1 MRPVATNYSLAVLTC
16 LSLLA
21 ASGLSCPLTPT
32 PVNLQSGLSADT
44 RAAVRQAISSTALV
58 LVKYTG
64 DAGAPRPRGSAV
76 FVRREGIA
84 VTNFHVIADT
94 RSGKLYDE
102 IVLSLA
108 STSGKEKV
116 HNRYRATAVLI
127 DRTADLA
134 LLRVQTDADGNAL
147 PKAFTFPTLE
157 IADSESINLLDDLF
171 IIGYP
176 EKGGL
181 TVTVNRGVVEG
192 KDDLSNWIKTD
203 ARLIHGNS
211 GGAAV
216 DVEGKLIGVPT
227 KVVTDTQPI
236 DKDGDGFPEKY
247 QQLGAVGFLRP
258 ARLVTAMLNRI
269 SSDGPD
275 PAPLNT
281 APTPQIVPAA
291 PSIAVRGV
299 VRAAT
304 SKRPVSGALVG
315 LLPIGAQVSAASL
328 LSWGSTNPDGQFKL
342 NNPVP
347 PGRYT
352 LRAKAAGYKIYS
364 AEIEVTPGNSAIV
377 IDL

>member
-1 MRPVATNYSLAVLTC
+1 
-16 LSLLA
+16 
-21 ASGLSCPLTPT
+21 
-32 PVNLQSGLSADT
+32 
-44 RAAVRQAISSTALV
+44 
-58 LVKYTG
+58 
-64 DAGAPRPRGSAV
+64 
-76 FVRREGIA
+76 
-84 VTNFHVIADT
+84 
-94 RSGKLYDE
+94 
-102 IVLSLA
+102 
-108 STSGKEKV
+108 
-116 HNRYRATAVLI
+116 LI